1 MTSTRQVLRVML
13 LGAALSLPPVSVS
26 IAADAPKPAVEKD
39 TREKL
44 DAAQRRLEEAAREVA
59 DLSMSM
65 SDYDMPRFTTAA
77 RPRAFLG
84 LSMKSRGDEPADGV
98 ELLSVSPGGA
108 AADAGLR
115 AGDVITE
122 LNGKSL
128 KREGDESPRSR
139 LLDLMREVNP
149 GDKLAMRYRRAGKSI
164 AGTIVAQEPPDR
176 MFMFSTA
183 PGVPGMPVA
192 PGLPDLPRFAF
203 MRSDGV
209 FGSAELVA
217 LTPKLGRY
225 FGTDKG
231 LLVVRAP
238 EDERLKLE
246 EGDVIVDID
255 GRVPESAAHASRIL
269 ASYEKGEKLHLNVLR
284 MKQKLTLDI
293 EVPASNPR
301 GGLMERG
308 IERRLERSG
317 FGPAMTLPAPMT
329 MPAPAVG
336 VKAIGIV
343 NETV

>member
-1 MTSTRQVLRVML
+1 MISMRHALKVIL
-13 LGAALSLPPVSVS
+13 LGAALSLPPLSAGL
-26 IAADAPKPAVEKD
+26 AADAPKAATEKG

-65 SDYDMPRFTTAA
+65 SEVEMPHFTTAV

-84 LSMKSRGDEPADGV
+84 LSMGSRGDEPNDGV

-108 AADAGLR
+108 AATAGLQ
-115 AGDVITE
+115 AGDVLTE

-128 KREGDESPRSR
+128 KREGDESPRKR
-139 LLDLMREVNP
+139 LLDVMRDVNP
-149 GDKLAMRYRRAGKSI
+149 GDKLSIRYRRANKALS
-164 AGTIVAQEPPDR
+164 GTIVAQEPPDR
-176 MFMFSTA
+176 MFMFGTA
-183 PGVPGMPVA
+183 PGGPGVF
-192 PGLPDLPRFAF
+192 PDLPRFAF

-225 FGTDKG
+225 FGTEKG

-238 EDERLKLE
+238 QDERLKLE

-269 ASYEKGEKLHLNVLR
+269 ASYEKGEKLRLNVLR
-284 MKQKLTLDI
+284 MKQKVTLEI
-293 EVPASNPR
+293 EVPSNRR
-301 GGLMERG
+301 GGTF
-308 IERRLERSG
+308 ERRLDRSQ
-317 FGPAMTLPAPMT
+317 FGPTFDQTITLPGPVMDAL
-329 MPAPAVG
+329 PAVPAAP
-336 VKAIGIV
+336 VTAIAVGGPAII
-343 NETV
+343 

>member
-1 MTSTRQVLRVML
+1 ML
-13 LGAALSLPPVSVS
+13 LGAALSLPPLSAS
-26 IAADAPKPAVEKD
+26 FAADAPKAAVEKG

-84 LSMKSRGDEPADGV
+84 LSMKSRGDEPTDGV

-108 AADAGLR
+108 AADAGLQ

-128 KREGDESPRSR
+128 KRDGDASPRSR

-149 GDKLAMRYRRAGKSI
+149 GDKLAIRYRRAGKSI

-176 MFMFSTA
+176 VFMFNGA
-183 PGVPGMPVA
+183 APGMPGMPIA

-225 FGTDKG
+225 FGIDKG

-293 EVPASNPR
+293 EVPASNP
-301 GGLMERG
+301 GKMPGNAPGNVLF
-308 IERRLERSG
+308 ERRLERSG
-317 FGPAMTLPAPMT
+317 FGPTVTLPGPMT
-329 MPAPAVG
+329 MPAPAVRG
-336 VKAIGIV
+336 TAIGIV